1 MAECRTAAPPGAG
14 GGRVSKSRRRTK
26 VAHEHV
32 LVEKKDRIA
41 YVTLNRPEVLN
52 ALNAAVMAEL
62 DCVLEGIAGD
72 ADVSAVIL
80 TGAGEKAFAA
90 GADISEINRKDALT
104 GVAMAVNG
112 QRILRR
118 FETMGKPSVAAVNGF
133 ALGGGCEIAMAC
145 TIRIAS
151 DKARFGQPEVNLG
164 VIPGYAGTQRL
175 CRIVGRG
182 VAMELILTGR
192 IIDAAEAL
200 RIGLVTQVVP
210 PAELLPTAEKIAK
223 TLLAKGPL
231 AIRAA
236 MDVVNRGHDLDFD
249 DACALEAQMFGVL
262 CATEDMKEGTKAF
275 LEKRQA
281 SFKGK

>member
-1 MAECRTAAPPGAG
+1 M
-14 GGRVSKSRRRTK
+14 
-26 VAHEHV
+26 
-32 LVEKKDRIA
+32 
-41 YVTLNRPEVLN
+41 N

-62 DCVLEGIAGD
+62 DCVFEGIAGD

-112 QRILRR
+112 QRVLRR
-118 FETMGKPSVAAVNGF
+118 LETLGKPSIAAVNGF

-151 DKARFGQPEVNLG
+151 EKAKFGQPEVNLG

-210 PAELLPTAEKIAK
+210 PADLLSTAERIAK

-236 MDVVNRGHDLDFD
+236 MEVVNRGHDLDFD
-249 DACALEAQMFGVL
+249 DACALEAHMFGVL

-281 SFKGK
+281 IFKGK

>member
-1 MAECRTAAPPGAG
+1 MTL
-14 GGRVSKSRRRTK
+14 VN
-26 VAHEHV
+26 EHV
-32 LVEKKDRIA
+32 LVEKRDRIA

-62 DCVLEGIAGD
+62 DCVFEGIAGD
-72 ADVSAVIL
+72 AEVSAMIL

-90 GADISEINRKDALT
+90 GADISEINKKDALT

-118 FETMGKPSVAAVNGF
+118 LETMGKPSIAAVNGF

-151 DKARFGQPEVNLG
+151 EKAKFGQPEVNLG

-210 PAELLPTAEKIAK
+210 PADLLPTAEKTAK

-231 AIRAA
+231 ALRAA
-236 MDVVNRGHDLDFD
+236 IEVVNRGHDIDFD

>member
-1 MAECRTAAPPGAG
+1 M
-14 GGRVSKSRRRTK
+14 
-26 VAHEHV
+26 AHEHV